1 MKNMA
6 KTLACRDLGTK
17 CDYVARGETVEEM
30 RVDLDKHAKESHGF
44 NDEMLKDPKLNKQIE
59 AATKSE

>member
-6 KTLACRDLGTK
+6 KSLACQDLGTK
-17 CDYVARGETVEEM
+17 CDYVARGGTEEELLADI
-30 RVDLDKHAKESHGF
+30 RKHGKESHGF
-44 NDEMLKDPKLNKQIE
+44 TDESLKDPELNKMIK

>member
-6 KTLACRDLGTK
+6 KSLACRDLGTK

-30 RVDLDKHAKESHGF
+30 LADIGKHAKESHGF
-44 NDEMLKDPKLNKQIE
+44 NDEMLKDPELNKQIK

>member
-6 KTLACRDLGTK
+6 KSLACQDLGTK
-17 CDYVARGETVEEM
+17 CDYVARGGTEEELM
-30 RVDLDKHAKESHGF
+30 ADIGKHAKESHGF
-44 NDEMLKDPKLNKQIE
+44 TDESLKDPELNKMIK